1 MVSALADAGAVLER
15 DDYLDAARAAADFL
29 LTTMAD
35 GSGGVLRTYNRGEAK
50 LPGLLADHAFLLE
63 ALLTLYEATFEE
75 RWFAAARDL
84 AATLIDRFADRE
96 NGGFWST
103 PPDHGLLARRK
114 DLEDTPIPAGG
125 SAAAFGLLR
134 LAALT
139 GDHDLAEPA
148 LGMLALVHEA
158 APRYPT
164 AFGHLLQAIDFHLA
178 PTREVALV
186 GEDLGPL
193 ARTVRSRLRPHL
205 VLAGGPG
212 SVDTAVPLLEG
223 RTPVGGRPAAYVC
236 ENFSC
241 RMPVTDPEALE
252 PLLQA

>member
-1 MVSALADAGAVLER
+1 V
-15 DDYLDAARAAADFL
+15 
-29 LTTMAD
+29 
-35 GSGGVLRTYNRGEAK
+35 GVLR
-50 LPGLLADHAFLLE
+50 LL
-63 ALLTLYEATFEE
+63 
-75 RWFAAARDL
+75 
-84 AATLIDRFADRE
+84 
-96 NGGFWST
+96 
-103 PPDHGLLARRK
+103 
-114 DLEDTPIPAGG
+114 
-125 SAAAFGLLR
+125 
-134 LAALT
+134 
-139 GDHDLAEPA
+139 
-148 LGMLALVHEA
+148 HEL
-158 APRYPT
+158 APRHPHG
-164 AFGHLLQAIDFHLA
+164 FGHLLQALDFHLA

-186 GEDLGPL
+186 GDDLGPL